1 MQPLVIVM
9 IRQKILLLLLLA
21 FPGTSAIADHPTS
34 LDHLLR
40 QVEEAHK
47 QDARIRKEREQRFLS
62 ANENQKALLEELRN
76 QVAAQRD
83 REQQLRQQHADNEK
97 SLQIL
102 QAELSARSGNLGEL
116 FGTVRHT
123 AGDLQALL
131 RDSLVSAEYPDRAEW
146 LDTLAKSKKL
156 PSITE
161 LERFWLL
168 LQQEINQ
175 SGQVSRFIAP
185 VTDTN
190 GVTNTR
196 EVIRISVFTAIADG
210 QYLHFLPERN
220 HFTVL
225 SRQPSRHLQ
234 KVASSFAS
242 QDSGYAPMII
252 DPTRGGLLSML
263 TKTPTL
269 VERVQQGG
277 VIGYIIMAIGVFG
290 LLLVLLRLT
299 GLGRVAGQMKEQ
311 LANPGEAV
319 NDNPLGRVLLA
330 AGDAGERDIDAIEL
344 LLDEAILR
352 ETPALQRGLGLL
364 KLLAA
369 VAPLLGLL
377 GTVTGMILTFQ
388 SITLFGTGDPK
399 LMAGGISQ
407 ALVTTVLGL
416 IVAIPLLFSHTL
428 LMSRSRTLIQ
438 ILDEQSAG
446 LIARQVSRRD

>member
-1 MQPLVIVM
+1 MNRLPVA
-9 IRQKILLLLLLA
+9 LLLLLA
-21 FPGTSAIADHPTS
+21 LHGTLARAEHPSS

-40 QVEEAHK
+40 QVEDAHQ

-62 ANENQKALLEELRN
+62 ANEDQKALLQELRAR
-76 QVAAQRD
+76 VAAQRD
-83 REQQLRQQHADNEK
+83 RGQQLRQQHADNEQA
-97 SLQIL
+97 LQAL
-102 QAELSARSGNLGEL
+102 QAELNTRSGNLGEL

-131 RDSLVSAEYPDRAEW
+131 RDSLVSAQFPGRAEW
-146 LDTLAKSKKL
+146 LDILAKSKQL
-156 PSITE
+156 PGITE

-175 SGQVSRFIAP
+175 SGQVSRFNAP
-185 VTDTN
+185 VTAADGITQS
-190 GVTNTR
+190 R

-210 QYLHFLPERN
+210 QYLHYQPDRN
-220 HFTVL
+220 RFTEL
-225 SRQPSRHLQ
+225 SRQPGRQLRGL
-234 KVASSFAS
+234 ASAFAA
-242 QDSGYAPMII
+242 QDSGYATMII

-263 TKTPTL
+263 TRTPTL
-269 VERVQQGG
+269 PERVRQGG
-277 VIGYIIMAIGVFG
+277 VIGYIILAIGLFG
-290 LLLVLLRLT
+290 LLLVGLRLT
-299 GLGRVAGQMKEQ
+299 SLGRMAGQIKRQ
-311 LANPGEAV
+311 LAEPGKAV
-319 NDNPLGRVLLA
+319 ADNPLGRVLLA
-330 AGDAGERDIDAIEL
+330 AGDAGERDIDAVEL

-428 LMSRSRTLIQ
+428 LASRSRTLIQ

-446 LIARQVSRRD
+446 LVARQVSRRD

>member
-1 MQPLVIVM
+1 M
-9 IRQKILLLLLLA
+9 IRLKIVLLLLLA

-40 QVEEAHK
+40 QVEEAHR

-156 PSITE
+156 PGITE

-369 VAPLLGLL
+369 VAP
-377 GTVTGMILTFQ
+377 
-388 SITLFGTGDPK
+388 
-399 LMAGGISQ
+399 
-407 ALVTTVLGL
+407 
-416 IVAIPLLFSHTL
+416 
-428 LMSRSRTLIQ
+428 
-438 ILDEQSAG
+438 
-446 LIARQVSRRD
+446 